1 VFEQDGVLRWCGG
14 EVVGWA
20 RIGVEFREVLGRIG
34 AQHSTGTGSL
44 HLQGVGLEEVLDV
57 FGDEK
62 YVLWPAES
70 SEQAALI
77 VLKEGCTAVDQLK
90 AWAHALLL
98 AKRLRD
104 GRLDDDTSIP
114 HDRLLAELRQ
124 TLKDM
129 REMFVNHVDTLRE
142 KGWDLNVAAL
152 ETRAGTRAHIDSRK
166 Q

>member
-104 GRLDDDTSIP
+104 GRLDDAT
-114 HDRLLAELRQ
+114 
-124 TLKDM
+124 
-129 REMFVNHVDTLRE
+129 
-142 KGWDLNVAAL
+142 
-152 ETRAGTRAHIDSRK
+152 
-166 Q
+166 